1 MSDAA
6 FEADLPITAPRQGLP
21 GLRRLYHVGLTVPD
35 LEQATTFLVDVLGL
49 RLLRWGR
56 HTLSGGRIAM
66 LADPLGT
73 KVELIEVAERRGEYD
88 HVAWRVPDVDAA
100 HAGLLAAGCTEL
112 RAPADLSAA
121 QARTSMLREATGGR
135 LQLIAYRPGS
145 PDLAAPPDCP
155 AS

>member
-1 MSDAA
+1 MILGHPVLDHVATEEPDV
-6 FEADLPITAPRQGLP
+6 EARV
-21 GLRRLYHVGLTVPD
+21 R
-35 LEQATTFLVDVLGL
+35 FLVDVLGL

-56 HTLSGGRIAM
+56 HTVSGGRIAM

-112 RAPADLSAA
+112 RAPSELAAA
-121 QARTSMLREATGGR
+121 QARTSMLREGTGGR
-135 LQLIAYRPGS
+135 LQLIAYRAGS
-145 PDLAAPPDCP
+145 PDLAAPLDCP

>member
-1 MSDAA
+1 MILGHPVLDHVATEEPDI
-6 FEADLPITAPRQGLP
+6 EARV
-21 GLRRLYHVGLTVPD
+21 R
-35 LEQATTFLVDVLGL
+35 FLVDVLGL

-56 HTLSGGRIAM
+56 HTVSGGRIAM

-73 KVELIEVAERRGEYD
+73 KIELIEVAERRGEYD

-112 RAPADLSAA
+112 RAPSDLAA
-121 QARTSMLREATGGR
+121 ARARTSMLREATGGR

-145 PDLAAPPDCP
+145 PDLAAQLDCP